1 MEEIEI
7 IKPDDWH
14 VHFRDNEILNAVV
27 PETTRHFA
35 RSIVMPN
42 LIQENLLKFDS
53 KLDANILDL
62 ADVGDTG
69 VALDAMKGAYR
80 GPEFTDAEIEVDPNV
95 FEQYKKSLW
104 KRNSL
109 TR

>member
-1 MEEIEI
+1 MKISI
-7 IKPDDWH
+7 ISASHRINSQSK
-14 VHFRDNEILNAVV
+14 RI
-27 PETTRHFA
+27 
-35 RSIVMPN
+35 SN